1 VLFNKDNNAVDV
13 DESSSSLLFCSFVLF
28 NLAYF
33 SGREEKKECNMRS
46 IEGIFIGYNDLE
58 LARKPIFILSYF
70 GRKNVE
76 YSIENIY

>member
-33 SGREEKKECNMRS
+33 SGREEKKEYNMRS
-46 IEGIFIGYNDLE
+46 TEGIEQYSTVTMISNLLE
-58 LARKPIFILSYF
+58 SLFLFYPISEE
-70 GRKNVE
+70 KM
-76 YSIENIY
+76 